1 MYVLAGRITEPHFF
15 TIGCFLVSL
24 LYQQLSVL
32 IQQHPYFFLQLIAF
46 FQEVG
51 VSEAEPQ
58 TNKQKKVIPS
68 KLLFACHSSKYYDTC
83 KGPDPQIAP
92 D

>member
-1 MYVLAGRITEPHFF
+1 MYVLAGLITEHLFF

-51 VSEAEPQ
+51 VREAEPQ

-68 KLLFACHSSKYYDTC
+68 KLPFACHSSKNYDAC
-83 KGPDPQIAP
+83 KNPDTQTAL

>member
-51 VSEAEPQ
+51 VREAVGILIFYEFL
-58 TNKQKKVIPS
+58 V
-68 KLLFACHSSKYYDTC
+68 LLNGITY
-83 KGPDPQIAP
+83 
-92 D
+92 

>member
-1 MYVLAGRITEPHFF
+1 MYVLAGLITEPLFF

-51 VSEAEPQ
+51 VREADPQ
-58 TNKQKKVIPS
+58 TNKQTNKQTKKGDSQQASICLP
-68 KLLFACHSSKYYDTC
+68 LL
-83 KGPDPQIAP
+83 QEL
-92 D
+92 

>member
-51 VSEAEPQ
+51 VREAEPQ

-68 KLLFACHSSKYYDTC
+68 KLPFACHSSKNYDAC
-83 KGPDPQIAP
+83 KNPDTQTAL

>member
-51 VSEAEPQ
+51 VREAEPQ
-58 TNKQKKVIPS
+58 TNKQTKKGDSQQASICLP
-68 KLLFACHSSKYYDTC
+68 LL
-83 KGPDPQIAP
+83 QEL
-92 D
+92 

>member
-1 MYVLAGRITEPHFF
+1 MKLNHK
-15 TIGCFLVSL
+15 
-24 LYQQLSVL
+24 
-32 IQQHPYFFLQLIAF
+32 
-46 FQEVG
+46 
-51 VSEAEPQ
+51 Q

-68 KLLFACHSSKYYDTC
+68 KLPFACHSSKYYDTC